1 MTSTDD
7 ILDQIDS
14 ALYDAT
20 VSPDAMRSRPDSEP
34 ARTLPGTVPV
44 VQMMDAAG
52 EWQELEGVV
61 TVELLFEAPPVDPE
75 FARAWREMQEWIAR
89 VHVQRVRL
97 VAAMLEDIR
106 DAFQGIAPVAQE
118 AGEAFQHLPEATGC
132 DDCSEPVRPRDRP
145 AWQSP
150 YGPPQRRR

>member
-34 ARTLPGTVPV
+34 TRAMLGTVPV

-52 EWQELEGVV
+52 ECQELEGV
-61 TVELLFEAPPVDPE
+61 TSIDIQMEPPVVDPE
-75 FARAWREMQEWIAR
+75 FARAWQEMQEWIAR

-97 VAAMLEDIR
+97 AAAMLEDIR

-150 YGPPQRRR
+150 YGPPRRRR